1 MKYIKSHNT
10 MDMETGEFSMNI
22 DGKTVNVINAQIV
35 HCKNCNS
42 IAVSDEVKDKAKEF
56 VKVYLY
62 PKGMRTSENLL
73 KYGNLYC
80 IIWQ

>member
-42 IAVSDEVKDKAKEF
+42 IAVSDEVKD
-56 VKVYLY
+56 LSLIHI
-62 PKGMRTSENLL
+62 SEPTRRS
-73 KYGNLYC
+73 
-80 IIWQ
+80 